1 MFEVALGGR
10 RVVVATDPDVRGAE
24 VLDRVEERVL
34 GRRAVVHRVAG
45 VDDDR
50 DVVLLD
56 EEEMIFQL
64 AGFRWMSET
73 CRTRIVDGSGRYA
86 GSVDVTS

>member
-1 MFEVALGGR
+1 MVAESWFPR
-10 RVVVATDPDVRGAE
+10 TQMYGAPRSLIGSRNGFSAAE
-24 VLDRVEERVL
+24 PWSIVSPESTMTEMSYCSTS
-34 GRRAVVHRVAG
+34 
-45 VDDDR
+45 
-50 DVVLLD
+50 
-56 EEEMIFQL
+56 EEMIFQL